1 MSSESK
7 QWLLEIL
14 LMLLALVAL
23 ASAPARG
30 ASVDAADSAAPV
42 TATAR

>member
-7 QWLLEIL
+7 QWLLEIV

-30 ASVDAADSAAPV
+30 DSAVHADAV
-42 TATAR
+42 QNATAAR